1 MGVIQ
6 STSIKIQVLA
16 FRAVY
21 LKIFFPS
28 RLVVDRWLL
37 NIYVSVKGALG
48 AWLGWGQS
56 FLVLPFPLS
65 EAQRM
70 ITLFGIL
77 TTWFPGAPQTI
88 QLVIMV
94 GQRQNSSFYVQGKE
108 TKSLISAELIQILL
122 RTPSKLSLPWAGFSV
137 LRSPKEARGL
147 PGPPSSTDT
156 ALYHWV
162 NSPGRPR
169 FIFLNGLYSSK
180 SGSEAATASALLTG
194 WFSLLHV
201 AK

>member
-16 FRAVY
+16 FRTVY
-21 LKIFFPS
+21 LKIFFSS

-56 FLVLPFPLS
+56 FLVLLFPLS
-65 EAQRM
+65 EGPENDYFIRCLNYLVSRSPTDHPVGYYGGTEAEQLFLCTRQRNQEPY
-70 ITLFGIL
+70 LS
-77 TTWFPGAPQTI
+77 WADSDSP
-88 QLVIMV
+88 
-94 GQRQNSSFYVQGKE
+94 QNS
-108 TKSLISAELIQILL
+108 IQTVTPLSRLL
-122 RTPSKLSLPWAGFSV
+122 LP
-137 LRSPKEARGL
+137 SPKEARGL

-156 ALYHWV
+156 ALYYWV
-162 NSPGRPR
+162 NSPGRQS

-180 SGSEAATASALLTG
+180 SGSVATTASALLTG
-194 WFSLLHV
+194 WFSLLRFG
-201 AK
+201 K